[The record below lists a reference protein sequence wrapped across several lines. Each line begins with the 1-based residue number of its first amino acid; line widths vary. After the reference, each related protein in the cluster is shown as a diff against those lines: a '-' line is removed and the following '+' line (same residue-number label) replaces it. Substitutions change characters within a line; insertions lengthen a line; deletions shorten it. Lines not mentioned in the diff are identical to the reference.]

1 MTGELEVGDGAG
13 VGEDLE
19 VGDGVDLHG
28 TEGACVEEEVIS
40 KDEQRRRRPL
50 RRTAK
55 PLAGG
60 DHSRRPDL
68 GFATGGAG
76 KRRLRG
82 DPVGGGGAS
91 EMRAARVDLRSR
103 QRRRCWG
110 CAGGGGGVGGIGKK
124 WHLGGAR
131 ERLMGAYILVF

>member
-19 VGDGVDLHG
+19 VGDGMDLHG

-40 KDEQRRRRPL
+40 KDEQRRRWPL

-60 DHSRRPDL
+60 DPFRRPDL
-68 GFATGGAG
+68 GFACDW
-76 KRRLRG
+76 RRG
-82 DPVGGGGAS
+82 EEAS
-91 EMRAARVDLRSR
+91 ERGSGRWGRR
-103 QRRRCWG
+103 Q
-110 CAGGGGGVGGIGKK
+110 
-124 WHLGGAR
+124 
-131 ERLMGAYILVF
+131 